1 MFDLNAIRALFPITR
16 QKFPVY
22 GSSEPVPVIYFDH
35 GASTHPP
42 QPVLDAYMQFLE
54 HSYANVHR
62 GQHYLSQISTNLFE
76 EVSEQVMAFIGAESA
91 GNCVV
96 LASNTTHALDIA
108 SHIMAHID
116 GATLVSNMEHHS
128 NDLPHRR
135 RGEVFRAEVLPDGAL
150 DYESVERNLCD
161 HKIKLLA
168 ITGASNVT
176 GFLPDLPRLA
186 RMAHAHGAKILVDA
200 AQLLAHKAIDVR
212 PNGDP
217 EHIDF
222 LAAAGH
228 KAYAPFGSSFLFGPR
243 DLMDDAPPY
252 IPAGGTVLF
261 VSDTSAHFD
270 RAPERHEGGTPNVA
284 GAIALSAAL
293 RFLRSVG
300 MDAIRE
306 HERELTAFAMHAIA
320 KIDGVRIL
328 GHPDPER
335 RLGVLAMTIDGVP
348 HELASMI
355 LNREAAIATRNGCF
369 CAQPYLYR
377 LLHLSPDEVAAIR
390 TRILSGD
397 RSEVPGAVRATF
409 GIFNSEEEVHRLLE
423 MLAVIRDRK
432 WKADYANYD
441 NESAC
446 RELVPTAAL

>member
-1 MFDLNAIRALFPITR
+1 MFDLKAIRALFPITR

-54 HSYANVHR
+54 HSYSNVHR
-62 GQHYLSQISTNLFE
+62 GQHYLSQISTTLFE
-76 EVSEQVMAFIGAESA
+76 EVSEEVMSFIGAETK

-108 SHIMAHID
+108 SHIMAHRD

-135 RGEVFRAEVLPDGAL
+135 RGEVFRADVTPEGAL
-150 DYESVERNLCD
+150 DYDDVERNLRE
-161 HKIKLLA
+161 HKIRLLA

-212 PNGDP
+212 PNNDP
-217 EHIDF
+217 AHIDF

-243 DLMDDAPPY
+243 DLMDEAPPY

-261 VSDTSAHFD
+261 VGDTTAHYDVSPD
-270 RAPERHEGGTPNVA
+270 RHQGGTPNVA

-293 RFLRSVG
+293 RFLKSVG

-306 HERELTAFAMHAIA
+306 HERELTEFAMDAIA
-320 KIDGVRIL
+320 RIGGVQIL
-328 GHPDPER
+328 GHPDPAL

-369 CAQPYLYR
+369 CAHPYLYR
-377 LLHLSPDEVAAIR
+377 LLHLSQDQIDAFRARVIA
-390 TRILSGD
+390 GD
-397 RSEVPGAVRATF
+397 HRDTPGAVRATF
-409 GIFNSEEEVHRLLE
+409 GIFNSEAEVRRLLD
-423 MLAVIRDRK
+423 MLGIIRDRR

-441 NESAC
+441 NSAAC
-446 RELVPTAAL
+446 RELVPAH